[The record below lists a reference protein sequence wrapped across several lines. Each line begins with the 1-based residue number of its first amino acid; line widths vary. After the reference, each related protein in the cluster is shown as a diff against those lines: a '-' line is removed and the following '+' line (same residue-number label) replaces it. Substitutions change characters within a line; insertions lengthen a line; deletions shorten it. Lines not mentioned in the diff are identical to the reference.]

1 MRVLL
6 ALTCA
11 ILALAGCGRPPAQA
25 AATGQGRPSSAGE
38 ELVILSPHNEYI
50 RYEFGHGFE
59 RWYLEQ
65 TGKSITVDW
74 RDMGG
79 TSEDVRFIRG
89 AYGKVHG
96 DEGIMV
102 DIFFGGGIPP
112 YDTLAKEGL
121 FEPYRLPDDLLERIP
136 ATFPGGKVYD
146 PEYRF
151 YGTVFSGFGIM
162 FNREVL
168 RRVGLPEP
176 RTWEDLTRPELVGWI
191 GMGDPRSSGSALMV
205 FQIILQA
212 YGWEKGWDVI
222 TRMSANTRYFTASAA
237 SIPKDV
243 ALGEVAVGGAIDFY
257 ATTAIERVGGDR
269 LGFVLPEGK
278 TVMNPDP
285 IGILKNPPHRELAQA
300 FLRFVMSEEGQRLW
314 FLPPGSP
321 GGPERYNLRRLPVMP
336 EVYKRYADLVG
347 NLRSPY
353 DWRTDFVYDEAKA
366 ARVGGVLE
374 DLLGTFVIEAQYEL
388 VPAWKAC
395 IAAGLPPRALA
406 ELTRMPVSEEEA
418 LALGE
423 NWGTPAQVENRVL
436 TLTEWARTAA
446 TKYRRARLASLASRP
461 SVDGHPLRP
470 PAQRFAQVRVR

>member
-1 MRVLL
+1 MRTAMRILVTI
-6 ALTCA
+6 ACA
-11 ILALAGCGRPPAQA
+11 ALALAGCRRPGAEVTASGERRASP
-25 AATGQGRPSSAGE
+25 AGE
-38 ELVILSPHNEYI
+38 ELVIVSPHDEYI

-59 RWYLEQ
+59 RWYLAE
-65 TGKSITVDW
+65 TGKAITVDW

-89 AYGKVHG
+89 AYGKVHEG
-96 DEGIMV
+96 EGIMV

-112 YDTLAKEGL
+112 YDKLAGEGL
-121 FEPYRLPDDLLERIP
+121 FEPYRLPDDLLQRIP
-136 ATFPGGKVYD
+136 AAFPGGKVYD

-162 FNREVL
+162 YNKEVL
-168 RRVGLPEP
+168 RRLGLPEP
-176 RTWEDLTRPELVGWI
+176 QSWEDLARPDFVSWV

-212 YGWEKGWDVI
+212 YGWEKGWDII
-222 TRMSANTRYFTASAA
+222 TRMSGNIRYFTASASA
-237 SIPKDV
+237 IPKDV
-243 ALGEVAVGGAIDFY
+243 ALGEIAVGGAIDFY
-257 ATTAIERVGGDR
+257 AATAIERVGGDR

-285 IGILKNPPHRELAQA
+285 IAILKNPPHRELAQA
-300 FLRFVMSEEGQRLW
+300 FVRFVMSEEGQRLW

-321 GGPERYNLRRLPVMP
+321 GGPEKYNLRRLPVMP

-347 NLRSPY
+347 NIRSPY

-366 ARVGGVLE
+366 SGVSGVLQ

-395 IAAGLPPRALA
+395 IAAGLPPQALA
-406 ELTRMPVSEEEA
+406 ELTRMPISEEEA

-423 NWGTPAQVENRVL
+423 KWGQPAQVESRVM
-436 TLTEWARTAA
+436 TLTEWSKTAA
-446 TKYRRARLASLASRP
+446 AKYRQARLSCSTSRP
-461 SVDGHPLRP
+461 RRPSPFPSPAGGGLR
-470 PAQRFAQVRVR
+470 